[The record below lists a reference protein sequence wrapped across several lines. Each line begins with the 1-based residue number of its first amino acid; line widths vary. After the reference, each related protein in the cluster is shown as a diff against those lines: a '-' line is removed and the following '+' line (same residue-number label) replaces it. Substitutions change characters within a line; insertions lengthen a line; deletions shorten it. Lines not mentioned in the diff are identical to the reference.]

1 MLIQHAA
8 DALDYGRFM
17 LGSRSCQHMG
27 QDPIRA
33 AGMTHADAQAVKCFA
48 TGLVDNIAQAVIA
61 AMTAAGLKTDIAGR
75 KVDLV
80 MRDQDL
86 CERDFIVVKQGG
98 NGRAALVHKGLRL
111 AQAAIHGAALVA
123 AKFGVKF
130 ARGGKGHG
138 ALGSQRVNKPEAR
151 VVPGAGVL
159 CAGIAEADDQFE
171 RGRHLAVVS
180 RLRSCRIFRAP
191 LQRRQ
196 RRLRP
201 RAQSHLRSRRL

>member
-8 DALDYGRFM
+8 DARVYSRLM
-17 LGSRSCQHMG
+17 LRGRSCQHMG

-33 AGMTHADAQAVKCFA
+33 AGMAHADAQAVKCFA
-48 TGLVDNIAQAVIA
+48 AGLVDDIPQAVIA
-61 AMTAAGLKTDIAGR
+61 AMTAAGLKADIAGR

-80 MRDQDL
+80 VRDQDL
-86 CERDFIVVKQGG
+86 CQRDFIVVKQGG

-111 AQAAIHGAALVA
+111 AQAAIHGAALIA

-130 ARGGKGHG
+130 ARGGKSYG
-138 ALGSQRVNKPEAR
+138 ALGGQRVNKPETR

-159 CAGIAEADDQFE
+159 RAGVAEADDQFE
-171 RGRHLAVVS
+171 RGRHVAVVS
-180 RLRSCRIFRAP
+180 RLRSCRIFRAL

-196 RRLRP
+196 RLP
-201 RAQSHLRSRRL
+201 RSLPRCHLRSRRL